1 MNFLA
6 HIYLSGENELIKIG
20 NFVADS
26 VRGKQY
32 LDYPIDIQKGIKLH
46 REIDTYTDQ
55 HPIWRQTK
63 KPLVPRYNHY
73 AAVLVDMYYDHFLAQ
88 QWDTY
93 CNIPLEVYAA
103 TFYESLERNYAV
115 LPPKVQQFLPI
126 LLKENWLM
134 LYQDIEGL
142 KYILT
147 KMDSRTKG
155 ISKMSYGTEE
165 LLLHYDKFS
174 LDFQVFFEELQLHLK
189 KFVHSTNFLS
199 L

>member
-32 LDYPIDIQKGIKLH
+32 LDYPLDIQKGIKLH
-46 REIDTYTDQ
+46 REIDSYTDQ
-55 HPIWRQTK
+55 HLLWRQTK

-73 AAVLVDMYYDHFLAQ
+73 SAVLVDMYYDHFLAKY
-88 QWDTY
+88 WSTY
-93 CNIPLEVYAA
+93 STVSLEDYAA
-103 TFYESLERNYAV
+103 TFYESLERNYEI
-115 LPPKVQQFLPI
+115 LPSKVQQFLPI
-126 LLKENWLM
+126 LLKENWLV

-147 KMDSRTKG
+147 KMDGRTKG
-155 ISKMSYGTEE
+155 VSKMSFGTEE
-165 LLLHYDKFS
+165 LLVHYDEF
-174 LDFQVFFEELQLHLK
+174 LQNFEAFFEELQLHLK
-189 KFVHSTNFLS
+189 NFVHSNNSLS